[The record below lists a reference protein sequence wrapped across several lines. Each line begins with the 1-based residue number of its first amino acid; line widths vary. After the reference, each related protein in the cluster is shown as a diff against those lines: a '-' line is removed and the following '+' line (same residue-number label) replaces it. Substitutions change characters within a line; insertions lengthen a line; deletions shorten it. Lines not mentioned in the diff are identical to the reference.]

1 MTQSSS
7 FFHLPPPR
15 RYRLLL
21 FPAALLLRLANWAGV
36 FTPFG
41 VLPEGPD
48 SFFHLR
54 RILGAAAHYPFV
66 PDTDRYLNFP
76 EGGHTYWP
84 YGFDLLYA
92 AAGKILTLG
101 QADEWWMTA
110 IASLVTPVIGSL
122 IPLAAF
128 SVAEELKDWRAGL
141 LAGGLAVVLQP
152 LVLQSMVGVID
163 HHVFEAFFLSLY
175 LLALTRMLKR
185 ATESDAA
192 PLTRPALGIGLSL
205 VGGLLFTT
213 VFPFVV
219 GLHFG
224 LTGLLPLATARE
236 TRGRTLDGLVQSWW
250 GATVGLAPFVISRF
264 FEPSGVNPSLT
275 IGWLAAAAGLLA
287 ASLGRS
293 IFSRG
298 AVPLANR
305 ATIAAGV
312 FALAA
317 GALLDY
323 RGVATYA
330 AFGNR
335 FVFSSDPII
344 SGILES
350 APLWQSGLA
359 GILRVGTGLAVL
371 YPVGVVWLAWRGWRR
386 EQPGLLALAMIS
398 LALAAMGV
406 NQMRFLNF
414 AAAPF
419 VAALG
424 VALFLG
430 VDEIRRLE
438 RMPEDR
444 LRLAVLLVLG
454 VSAIPVYPMLE
465 GLRQPRIVSS
475 DGRFME
481 LYPTLQW
488 IAAHTPP
495 TSPEGNAPGDYS
507 VTARWDFGHW
517 IVQVAKRPCLG
528 SPLTF
533 PWHQRGIKEG
543 AVIFFEPPDRALEL
557 MRRRRAR
564 YILISPLSINHFL
577 PLSRWDIASNI
588 VAPIS
593 DADRETVIRN
603 GLYAQ
608 LLVGLGVPEGS
619 SSPAG
624 LRHFRLVHESRELRF
639 PGMQRPFAMLFEAV
653 SGANVQGRTVPGAKV
668 TVSGAIQAG
677 NGRTFEYADSVTAD
691 AAGGFTVVLPYA
703 SGVQRYS
710 EVVAPQGFRIAVGNV
725 AGTVKVSENDVLTG
739 RTFDLGTLG
748 TAPAGK

>member
-7 FFHLPPPR
+7 FFYLSPSR

-36 FTPFG
+36 FTPIT
-41 VLPEGPD
+41 VLPEGED
-48 SFFHLR
+48 SYFHLR
-54 RILGAAAHYPFV
+54 RILGAAAHFPFV

-84 YGFDLLYA
+84 YGFDLLYTA
-92 AAGKILTLG
+92 VGKILTLG

-122 IPLAAF
+122 IPLVAF

-192 PLTRPALGIGLSL
+192 PLTRSAMATGLSL

-224 LTGLLPLATARE
+224 LTGLLPLVTPRAVRN
-236 TRGRTLDGLVQSWW
+236 RVLDGLTRSWW
-250 GATVGLAPFVISRF
+250 GATVGLAPFVMSRF

-275 IGWLAAAAGLLA
+275 IGWMAAAAGLLA

-293 IFSRG
+293 IFSQG

-305 ATIAAGV
+305 ATLSAVV
-312 FALAA
+312 FVLAA

-344 SGILES
+344 NGTLEC
-350 APLWQSGLA
+350 APLWRFGLA
-359 GILRVGTGLAVL
+359 GVVQVGTGLAVL
-371 YPVGVVWLAWRGWRR
+371 YPVAVAWLAWRGWRQ
-386 EQPGLLALAMIS
+386 ENPGLIALAAIS
-398 LALAAMGV
+398 LALVAMGV

-414 AAAPF
+414 AAVPF
-419 VAALG
+419 VAVLG

-430 VDEIRRLE
+430 VDGIRRLE
-438 RMPEDR
+438 QMPEAR
-444 LRLAVLLVLG
+444 LRLAVLLVLI
-454 VSAIPVYPMLE
+454 VSAIPVYHTLE
-465 GLRQPRIVSS
+465 ALRQPRVVSA
-475 DGRFME
+475 DGRFRE
-481 LYPTLQW
+481 VFPTLQW
-488 IAAHTPP
+488 IAARTPP
-495 TSPEGNAPGDYS
+495 TSPEGNAPDDYS
-507 VTARWDFGHW
+507 IAARWDFGHW
-517 IVQVAKRPCLG
+517 LVQIAKRPCLA
-528 SPLTF
+528 STLTF
-533 PWHQRGIKEG
+533 PWHQHGIKEG
-543 AVIFFEPPDRALEL
+543 AVILFEPPDRALEL

-564 YILISPLSINHFL
+564 YILISPLSTNGSL
-577 PLSRWDIASNI
+577 LLSRWDIASNI
-588 VAPIS
+588 LTPIS
-593 DADRETVIRN
+593 DAERETVIRN
-603 GLYAQ
+603 GLYTQ

-639 PGMQRPFAMLFEAV
+639 PGIRRPFVMLFEVV
-653 SGANVQGRTVPGAKV
+653 SGAKVQGRTIPGSKV
-668 TVSGAIQAG
+668 TVGGIVHTG
-677 NGRTFEYADSVTAD
+677 NGLTFEYADSVTAD
-691 AAGGFTVVLPYA
+691 AAGGFEIVLPYA

-710 EVVAPQGFRIAVGNV
+710 DVAAPEGFRITTGNTSEV
-725 AGTVKVSENDVLTG
+725 VKVSENDVLTG

-748 TAPAGK
+748 TTPSGK